1 MKKLLFLLF
10 AVCTVVASMEA
21 RTVQGQ
27 VLYAGDNEPLI
38 GATVQAV
45 GAAVGTST
53 DADGKFSLIVGDN
66 VKYLNI
72 SYIGMTTVQVKAD
85 DFVTIVLENTEASLD
100 EVVVTAMGVKREK
113 KALGYNSQ
121 NLNADD
127 LNTHG
132 TSSLA
137 SALQGK
143 LSGVE
148 IRQSSGA
155 PGASSQIVIR
165 GARSFDGNN
174 TPLYVIDGMPIAS
187 SADYSTGQSVTGA
200 DYPNRSIDL
209 NPEDIESVNVL
220 KGQAASALYGI
231 RASNGVIV
239 ITTKRGKLNSSKPT
253 VTINFNMSADRL
265 SRKFKRQDV
274 YSQGNYYVNNG
285 DGTVTG
291 YNPTSSMTWGPKI
304 SDLGNDTGYGYTGA
318 AGSAYPDGS
327 AGQYWNPKYE
337 IGGLGG
343 WQTPTTYDNVGDY
356 FSGGFTENTSF
367 NISQKKENINYSF
380 GLNNS
385 YQKGIMPGTNMTRWG
400 ARGLVDWDI
409 NKEWKTGFSGNFS
422 SSNINT
428 APGANSGLV
437 NVVYSAPS
445 EYNLKGLVAPDPSQQ
460 LLFRA
465 TSFNNPYWWKDN
477 CQYNRSTNRFFGNA
491 YVEFSPNLG
500 NENLKLTFREQA
512 GVDMYTTNNRNV
524 QEMYGDA
531 YTGRS
536 QDSGSIEV
544 TNLRSNTFNNLLTA
558 NLDAKLGD
566 NFDLNVLLG
575 NEINHTNDRISETDG
590 NNFNFYGFPTLSNAS
605 QITYG
610 EEYEAKSRTV
620 GFFGQA
626 TLAFKNQLYLTVTG
640 REDVVSSM
648 PHGNR
653 SFFYPS
659 VSLGWVFS
667 ELPGLKNNKVL
678 NYGKLR
684 ASYAQVGQAGHY
696 YRDFYITPTY
706 DSGMYVYTPV
716 AFPLNGVSS
725 YSPYYVKY
733 DPDLKPQ
740 NTSNFEF
747 GTDLGFF
754 NNRLRL
760 EYTLSY
766 QRVTDQIFA
775 VPISGSSG
783 YQDLLTN
790 AGKMTTWSHELSLN
804 ADILQGRDYDFTVG
818 LNFTRVWN
826 YVNELA
832 EGVESI
838 FLGGFVEPQV
848 RAQAGSTYP
857 IIYGYAFKRTDDGQL
872 LLQDGLPQA
881 TADSEKLGSC
891 SPDFTLGFNVGGRY
905 KRVSLSTTWDWNRGG
920 KMYHGTNMVLN
931 YLGATKQSL
940 DFHEGTIVAEGIDE
954 ATGLPNTVEVDR
966 QDYYMAYY
974 DVTEAGVYDR
984 SYLKL
989 RDLTLNYDLP
999 KIGNFNISIY
1009 GFARNVLVWAKMPN
1023 FDPEASQSNGNM
1035 SGYFERFS
1043 VPATSSFGAG
1053 FKVTF

>member
-1 MKKLLFLLF
+1 M
-10 AVCTVVASMEA
+10 
-21 RTVQGQ
+21 
-27 VLYAGDNEPLI
+27 
-38 GATVQAV
+38 
-45 GAAVGTST
+45 
-53 DADGKFSLIVGDN
+53 
-66 VKYLNI
+66 
-72 SYIGMTTVQVKAD
+72 
-85 DFVTIVLENTEASLD
+85 
-100 EVVVTAMGVKREK
+100 
-113 KALGYNSQ
+113 
-121 NLNADD
+121 
-127 LNTHG
+127 
-132 TSSLA
+132 
-137 SALQGK
+137 
-143 LSGVE
+143 
-148 IRQSSGA
+148 
-155 PGASSQIVIR
+155 
-165 GARSFDGNN
+165 
-174 TPLYVIDGMPIAS
+174 
-187 SADYSTGQSVTGA
+187 
-200 DYPNRSIDL
+200 
-209 NPEDIESVNVL
+209 
-220 KGQAASALYGI
+220 
-231 RASNGVIV
+231 
-239 ITTKRGKLNSSKPT
+239 
-253 VTINFNMSADRL
+253 
-265 SRKFKRQDV
+265 
-274 YSQGNYYVNNG
+274 
-285 DGTVTG
+285 
-291 YNPTSSMTWGPKI
+291 
-304 SDLGNDTGYGYTGA
+304 
-318 AGSAYPDGS
+318 
-327 AGQYWNPKYE
+327 
-337 IGGLGG
+337 
-343 WQTPTTYDNVGDY
+343 
-356 FSGGFTENTSF
+356 
-367 NISQKKENINYSF
+367 
-380 GLNNS
+380 
-385 YQKGIMPGTNMTRWG
+385 
-400 ARGLVDWDI
+400 
-409 NKEWKTGFSGNFS
+409 
-422 SSNINT
+422 
-428 APGANSGLV
+428 
-437 NVVYSAPS
+437 
-445 EYNLKGLVAPDPSQQ
+445 
-460 LLFRA
+460 
-465 TSFNNPYWWKDN
+465 
-477 CQYNRSTNRFFGNA
+477 
-491 YVEFSPNLG
+491 
-500 NENLKLTFREQA
+500 
-512 GVDMYTTNNRNV
+512 
-524 QEMYGDA
+524 
-531 YTGRS
+531 
-536 QDSGSIEV
+536 
-544 TNLRSNTFNNLLTA
+544 
-558 NLDAKLGD
+558 
-566 NFDLNVLLG
+566 
-575 NEINHTNDRISETDG
+575 
-590 NNFNFYGFPTLSNAS
+590 
-605 QITYG
+605 
-610 EEYEAKSRTV
+610 
-620 GFFGQA
+620 
-626 TLAFKNQLYLTVTG
+626 TVTG

-891 SPDFTLGFNVGGRY
+891 SPDFSLGFNVGGRY

-931 YLGATKQSL
+931 YFGATKQSL